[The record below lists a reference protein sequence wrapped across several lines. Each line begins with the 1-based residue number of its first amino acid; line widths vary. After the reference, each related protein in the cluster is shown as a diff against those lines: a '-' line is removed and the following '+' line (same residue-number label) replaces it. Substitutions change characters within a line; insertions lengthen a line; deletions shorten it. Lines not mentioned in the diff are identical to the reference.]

1 MAKRKNNFTENFKN
15 KITTSGKKMSEG
27 AKNVLKKTTAE
38 QKFLGKTLPRYI
50 GKAAKFAFTNPIT
63 ATGLFF
69 VPSAIK
75 AIGKKKGIKFSEM
88 RQYDRKGR
96 KFL

>member
-1 MAKRKNNFTENFKN
+1 MAKSKEVTLKS
-15 KITTSGKKMSEG
+15 KIITSGNK
-27 AKNVLKKTTAE
+27 LKKAGKKTLSKASAE

-75 AIGKKKGIKFSEM
+75 AIGKQKGIKFSEM

>member
-1 MAKRKNNFTENFKN
+1 MAKSKEVTLKS
-15 KITTSGKKMSEG
+15 KIITSGNKLKKAG
-27 AKNVLKKTTAE
+27 KKVLKKTTAE
-38 QKFLGKTLPRYI
+38 QRFLGKTLPRYI

-63 ATGLFF
+63 ATGLFL

-75 AIGKKKGIKFSEM
+75 AIGKQKGIKFSEM
-88 RQYDRKGR
+88 KQYDRKGR